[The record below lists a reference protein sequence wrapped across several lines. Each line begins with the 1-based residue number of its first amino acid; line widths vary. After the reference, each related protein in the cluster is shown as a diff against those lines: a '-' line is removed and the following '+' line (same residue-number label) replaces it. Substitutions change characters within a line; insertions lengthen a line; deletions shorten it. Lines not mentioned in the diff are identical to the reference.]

1 VAQARVDLNGDRTV
15 VRRRES
21 NLSNLIADAML
32 WKTRTAGT
40 VVALQNGGGVRA
52 TIPAGPISVGK
63 VYEVLPF
70 GNTLVVM
77 DLTGAEIQAA
87 LENSVSQ
94 WDQGAGRF
102 LSGVAGL
109 RYTFDLSKPVGSR
122 VTKVEV
128 LQGGQYV
135 PLNPTA
141 TYRTVVNNFIAT
153 GGDGFDS
160 LKAAKGY
167 RVDTGFSDAESFLEY
182 LRTQPA
188 WEPKVEGRI
197 TILNEPRTG
206 VERPA
211 YVANPR
217 DLVRS

>member
-1 VAQARVDLNGDRTV
+1 
-15 VRRRES
+15 
-21 NLSNLIADAML
+21 M
-32 WKTRTAGT
+32 
-40 VVALQNGGGVRA
+40 
-52 TIPAGPISVGK
+52 GK

-70 GNTLVVM
+70 GNTLVVL
-77 DLTGAEIQAA
+77 DLKGSEILAA

-94 WDQGAGRF
+94 WEQGAGRF

-109 RYTFDLSKPVGSR
+109 RYTFDLSRPAGSR
-122 VTKVEV
+122 VSKVEV
-128 LQGGQYV
+128 LQGGQFV
-135 PLNPTA
+135 PLDPGA
-141 TYRTVVNNFIAT
+141 TYRTVVNSFIAN

-160 LKAAKGY
+160 LKGAKGY

-197 TILNEPRTG
+197 TILNEPKTG

-211 YVANPR
+211 YVATPQ
-217 DLVRS
+217 DLVGS